1 MQLTFLGATRTVTG
15 SKYLIEAGR
24 AKILIDCGMY
34 QGIKPLRMRN
44 WEPFPI
50 DPKTIDAV
58 LLTHAHI
65 DHTGYLPRLMNQG
78 FKGRVICSA
87 STKALCDILLP
98 DSGHL
103 HEEEAR
109 LANKY
114 GYSKHQPALPLYTR
128 EDAMHVL
135 KYFQAIEFNKVYTL
149 SKGLTYEFKRI
160 GHIIG
165 AACIEIKYQDTS
177 ILFSGDIGRFDN
189 EIAVNPSQIDK
200 VDYLVVESTYGDR
213 LHDMTDPMDQL
224 DEVIN
229 RTVQRGGTVVIPA
242 FAVGRTPLILYYLY
256 QLQRQGRIPNIPI
269 YLDSP
274 MAINATDV
282 FLHHSEDHRL
292 SEEMTKK
299 ICELPIYVNLPEDSQ
314 ALDRE
319 RMPSVIISA
328 SGMATG
334 GRILHHLKVFLRD
347 HRSTVIFVGYQSQG
361 TRGARLISGE
371 KEIKIHGAMIP
382 VEAEI
387 ICMHSLSAHADYN
400 EILKW
405 LHGFKGAPKKVFITH
420 GEIKAAESLK
430 EKIEDDLNWP
440 CNIPEYLQKEKL

>member
-15 SKYLIEAGR
+15 SKYLIETEH

-34 QGIKPLRMRN
+34 QGIKALRMRN

-50 DPKTIDAV
+50 DPKKIDAV

-65 DHTGYLPRLMNQG
+65 DHTGYLPLLVKQG
-78 FKGRVICSA
+78 FRGRVICSSA
-87 STKALCDILLP
+87 TKALCNILLP

-114 GYSKHQPALPLYTR
+114 GYSKHKPALPLYTR
-128 EDAMHVL
+128 EDAMKSL
-135 KYFQAIEFNKVYTL
+135 NYFQAIEFDKTYTL
-149 SKGLTYEFKRI
+149 SKGLTYQFRRI

-165 AACIEIKYQDTS
+165 SGCIEIKHHDTS
-177 ILFSGDIGRFDN
+177 VLFSGDIGRFDTP
-189 EIAVNPSQIDK
+189 IALNPSRVEK
-200 VDYLVVESTYGDR
+200 VDYLVIESTYGDR
-213 LHDMTDPMDQL
+213 LHETTDPMDQL
-224 DEVIN
+224 EEVIS

-256 QLQRQGRIPNIPI
+256 QLKQKGRIPNIPI

-282 FLHHSEDHRL
+282 FLHHSADHRL
-292 SEEMTKK
+292 SEAVTKK
-299 ICELPIYVNLPEDSQ
+299 ICSLPIYINLPEESQ

-319 RMPSVIISA
+319 RMPGIIISA

-334 GRILHHLKVFLRD
+334 GRVLHHLKVFLRD
-347 HRSTVIFVGYQSQG
+347 HRSTILFVGYQSQG
-361 TRGARLISGE
+361 TRGQRLLSGE
-371 KEIKIHGAMIP
+371 KEIKIHGQMIP

-387 ICMHSLSAHADYN
+387 VCIHSLSAHADYS
-400 EILKW
+400 EILRW
-405 LHGFKGAPKKVFITH
+405 LHEFKEAPKKVFITH

-430 EKIEDDLNWP
+430 EKIETELSWK
-440 CNIPEYLQKEKL
+440 CNIPDYLQKEKL